1 MSSRFNILAVSLGCL
16 AGALFASAPASAQ
29 ADAEPLARFEDPICP
44 GVVGLKLEAAE
55 QMVDR
60 IRETA
65 ADFGRRLAP
74 IGSCEANL
82 IVAFVEDGRAFAR
95 RMQRE
100 NGWLYAELSASD
112 RETVLNDAGLA
123 RAILRVRARS
133 RDGMPIARRENLV
146 SPPQTEMWMAHSK
159 IYTATR
165 NDILYSL
172 VLIDRAA
179 VGGMGLAQLADYAL
193 YRSLTRTLP
202 QTPETRADSILS
214 LFDGG
219 ASPPT
224 GLTEFDRAYLSEL
237 YKGAANLPAPASLAR
252 LEAAT
257 GRDIFIE

>member
-16 AGALFASAPASAQ
+16 ASVLFASAPASAQ

-74 IGSCEANL
+74 IGNCEANL

-112 RETVLNDAGLA
+112 RETVLNDAGPA

-172 VLIDRAA
+172 VLIDREA
-179 VGGMGLAQLADYAL
+179 VGGMALAQLADYAL

-219 ASPPT
+219 ASRPT
-224 GLTEFDRAYLSEL
+224 GLTEFDRAYLTEL

>member
-60 IRETA
+60 IREAA

-112 RETVLNDAGLA
+112 RETVLNDTGPA

-172 VLIDRAA
+172 VLIDREA

-193 YRSLTRTLP
+193 YRSLSPTLP
-202 QTPETRADSILS
+202 QTREARADPLRARCG
-214 LFDGG
+214 GG
-219 ASPPT
+219 ATRRAGLAESERPA
-224 GLTEFDRAYLSEL
+224 LTELS
-237 YKGAANLPAPASLAR
+237 KGAANPRAP
-252 LEAAT
+252 
-257 GRDIFIE
+257 